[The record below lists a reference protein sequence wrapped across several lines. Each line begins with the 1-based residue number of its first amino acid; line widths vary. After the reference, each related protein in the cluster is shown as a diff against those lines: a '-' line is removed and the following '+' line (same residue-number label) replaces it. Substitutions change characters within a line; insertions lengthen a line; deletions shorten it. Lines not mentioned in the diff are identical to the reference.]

1 MSLAPAVL
9 ATNFGATDGAIFAAV
24 IVLLALS
31 AVLSL
36 AETGLVRT
44 SLARARALEE
54 AGRHGAKS
62 LVRLVEDP
70 EHFLAPVLLLVL
82 VCQLVAATLVGV
94 ESSRLFGALG
104 VALATVFEVVVI
116 FVVGEAVPKSWA
128 VRHADRA
135 ALLAAPL
142 VSATI
147 AFPPIRAVSALL
159 IGLARLVTPGNDAVE
174 EAANAEV
181 TESELLAL
189 ADVAVNEEV
198 LEREERLLISS
209 IFEFGDTIVREVM
222 RPRPDI
228 VGVEA
233 SAEIGAALETAIASG
248 FSRLPV
254 YAGTL
259 DDVIGIAYTRDLVRT
274 SRTGGDRRPVAE
286 VVRPAHH
293 VPETKRVAPLL
304 REMQAAQFQIAVVV
318 DEYGTTAGIVTLEDL
333 IEELVG
339 EIADEFD
346 VDEPGLVSLGPDRYR
361 VSAKMPVDE
370 VNDLLGGDL
379 PVGDWDTIGG
389 LVLHLGGHV
398 PAEGEVFTC
407 DGWSLVAE
415 RVQRRRIVSVRL
427 ERAHAHAETDAAAPA
442 GRSAP
447 RASSPVEASAAEEP
461 AAGDERDQ
469 GNGRGRPAGAT
480 NGDEAGPTRSA
491 ERPSPA
497 FAEGRP
503 ERRRS

>member
-1 MSLAPAVL
+1 MTAGPPLL
-9 ATNFGATDGAIFAAV
+9 ATSIGPTDGAIFAAV
-24 IVLLALS
+24 VVLLVLS

-54 AGRHGAKS
+54 AGRHGARS

-94 ESSRLFGALG
+94 ESSRLFGAIG

-116 FVVGEAVPKSWA
+116 FVVGEAIPKSWA

-159 IGLARLVTPGNDAVE
+159 IGIARLVTPGARSVD

-189 ADVAVNEEV
+189 ADVAVHEEV
-198 LEREERLLISS
+198 LEREERVLISS
-209 IFEFGDTIVREVM
+209 IIEFGDTIVREVM
-222 RPRPDI
+222 RPRPD
-228 VGVEA
+228 VVAVEA
-233 SAEIGAALETAIASG
+233 SARIGAALETAIASG

-274 SRTGGDRRPVAE
+274 SRTDGDQRPVAE
-286 VVRPAHH
+286 AVRPAHY

-318 DEYGTTAGIVTLEDL
+318 DEYGTTSGIVTLEDL

-346 VDEPGLVSLGPDRYR
+346 LDEPALVGLGPDRYR

-370 VNDLLGGDL
+370 VNELLDADL

-398 PAEGEVFTC
+398 PTEGEVFTA
-407 DGWSLVAE
+407 DGWTLVAE

-427 ERAHAHAETDAAAPA
+427 ERAGPPTTAPTAEPAGQAGSGPTGTDGDGDRPDGAPEGRDHRTGRDGGNAPA
-442 GRSAP
+442 G
-447 RASSPVEASAAEEP
+447 
-461 AAGDERDQ
+461 
-469 GNGRGRPAGAT
+469 
-480 NGDEAGPTRSA
+480 
-491 ERPSPA
+491 
-497 FAEGRP
+497 
-503 ERRRS
+503 ERRLPAMADGRTPGRRP